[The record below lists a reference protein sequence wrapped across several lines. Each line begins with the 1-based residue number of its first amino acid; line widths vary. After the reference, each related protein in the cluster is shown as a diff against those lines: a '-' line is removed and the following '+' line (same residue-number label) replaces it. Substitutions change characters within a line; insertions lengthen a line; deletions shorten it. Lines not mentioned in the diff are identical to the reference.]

1 MAGLSERVVT
11 SLTCRGKVKGLA
23 PRACG
28 LPTVQRQ
35 EYRVRTDCTS
45 KGRSTVTLTIRE
57 DDLLSSLPQLLG
69 PQVKFPAHSVVDVQ
83 HGAVEKL
90 GVEDLAIL
98 AVQVHGGPVLRDLRD
113 SHLQPITNRL

>member
-1 MAGLSERVVT
+1 MDPSI
-11 SLTCRGKVKGLA
+11 TCRGKVIGLA

-57 DDLLSSLPQLLG
+57 DDLLASLPQLLG
-69 PQVKFPAHSVVDVQ
+69 PQVQFPAHSVLGLQNSVVQ
-83 HGAVEKL
+83 KL
-90 GVEDLAIL
+90 RMQDLAVL
-98 AVQVHGGPVLRDLRD
+98 AVLVADMVR
-113 SHLQPITNRL
+113 